1 MYHLSPVM
9 WIWLCHHQITYV
21 PFCKFLEL
29 QEILWTK
36 FFYNLRMLDDFMQP
50 TGKWMCWCLCIC
62 SQFKVT
68 KGWIESCKLII
79 SHSLSLLSV
88 FLSLLIITQLLWR
101 VDGTKGTIEVE
112 RGVDS
117 GKHGYQVKRPFNS
130 VELMA
135 H

>member
-1 MYHLSPVM
+1 M
-9 WIWLCHHQITYV
+9 
-21 PFCKFLEL
+21 
-29 QEILWTK
+29 
-36 FFYNLRMLDDFMQP
+36 
-50 TGKWMCWCLCIC
+50 G
-62 SQFKVT
+62 VT
-68 KGWIESCKLII
+68 TNTIKSCKLII

-101 VDGTKGTIEVE
+101 VNGTKGTIEVE

-117 GKHGYQVKRPFNS
+117 GKHGYQVTGHLIS